1 MAVSRF
7 FKHASLLTSL
17 TEMGSRCVVRDKTLL
32 ERSRQPAMA
41 VLFYGKTKGGVM
53 NEKSYQPRVDRTLI
67 GMASLV
73 ALLWLL
79 AIFFD

>member
-1 MAVSRF
+1 
-7 FKHASLLTSL
+7 
-17 TEMGSRCVVRDKTLL
+17 
-32 ERSRQPAMA
+32 
-41 VLFYGKTKGGVM
+41 M